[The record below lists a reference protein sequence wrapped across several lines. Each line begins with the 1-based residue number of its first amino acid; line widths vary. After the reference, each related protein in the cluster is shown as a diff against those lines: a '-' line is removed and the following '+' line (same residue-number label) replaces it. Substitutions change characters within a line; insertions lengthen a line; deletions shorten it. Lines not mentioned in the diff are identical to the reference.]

1 MSRIIPPALRIGENG
16 FLDDILALA
25 GDEGAVVEEI
35 PGAEVVVVF
44 LEFFVGAMIMWD
56 GRYMKLVFRN
66 L

>member
-1 MSRIIPPALRIGENG
+1 LRIGENG

-25 GDEGAVVEEI
+25 GDEGAAVVEEL